1 MTKLCPFLVEQVV
14 IHNTIHDARV
24 PHIGLNAIRDNDVI
38 KTQFSPCKK
47 ELCMMYDVKS
57 SQCKRCHVNE

>member
-1 MTKLCPFLVEQVV
+1 MNKFCPYLVEQVV

-38 KTQFSPCKK
+38 KSQFLPCLK
-47 ELCMMYDVKS
+47 EHCMMYDNALC
-57 SQCKRCHVNE
+57 QCKRTT